1 MKRTARAATCAA
13 AALFAAVLTGC
24 SSGSSA
30 TSAAGSASSGGSSG
44 GSASSK
50 AASASAK
57 VSSKAA
63 SASATA
69 SAAIAKGQATVA
81 TKTEGKLGAILVD
94 AKGRTLYL
102 FDADKQ
108 KNVSTCTGACAAA
121 WPPLLTTKGAAKPGK
136 GADKSLL
143 GTAKRSGGA
152 TQVSYNGH
160 PLYYYVGDTKA
171 GQTNGQGLNQFGALW
186 YVVNAKGK
194 QVTS

>member
-13 AALFAAVLTGC
+13 AALLAAVLTGC

-44 GSASSK
+44 GYGTTSASKSASPSK
-50 AASASAK
+50 SGASAS
-57 VSSKAA
+57 
-63 SASATA
+63 A

-81 TKTEGKLGAILVD
+81 TKTVGKLGAILVD

-102 FDADKQ
+102 FDADKT
-108 KNVSTCTGACAAA
+108 KNVSTCTGACAVA

-136 GADKSLL
+136 GADKKLL

-160 PLYYYVGDTKA
+160 PLYYFAGDAGKA
-171 GQTNGQGLNQFGALW
+171 GRTNGQGLKQFGALW